1 MEAISRPSPS
11 IDKLITR
18 FQRADRELRLEALLD
33 ASRKLPA
40 LPEHLARDQA
50 REAHRVTECQTPVF
64 LWFEGDSAQV
74 RIFADV
80 PRESPTVRGFVSLLV
95 GALDGAPAAEIAEL
109 PADLIG
115 LLKLDET
122 LGMMRSQGL
131 GAVVRRFR
139 RAGAERRSP
148 A

>member
-1 MEAISRPSPS
+1 VEPISRPRPS
-11 IDKLITR
+11 IDKLVAR
-18 FQRADRELRLEALLD
+18 FQRADRDLRLEALLD
-33 ASRKLPA
+33 ASRKLPDP
-40 LPEHLARDQA
+40 PERLRADPS

-64 LWFEGDSAQV
+64 LWFEREGDVV
-74 RIFADV
+74 RIHAEI

-95 GALDGAPAAEIAEL
+95 GALDGAPAAAIAAL
-109 PADLIG
+109 PADLIA

-131 GAVVRRFR
+131 DAVVRRFR
-139 RAGAERRSP
+139 RAGADL